1 MRTKILAAI
10 AATAAL
16 GSLAFAPAAGQVCY
30 DVDVVVNGDEVVN
43 EEGCEE
49 LPEAPTP

>member
-1 MRTKILAAI
+1 MRTKILAAL

-16 GSLAFAPAAGQVCY
+16 GSLAFAPAAGELCY
-30 DVDVVVNGDEVVN
+30 DVDVNVAGNEVVN

-49 LPEAPTP
+49 LPTP